1 MKARSMD
8 RPRRRRVLAF
18 AWAFFTGGV
27 LVAATVGVACTGP
40 EPRYFPGASLGMCEG
55 PLARPIPAS
64 QCKSTIDAGLDP
76 CTGPTAYAL
85 CNGNSYNVCTCELPN
100 GYDLDGGLVDA
111 DAEPTL
117 TGLVEF
123 DAEANGLFGLC
134 CTGNIV
140 YELPPSECP
149 ARCTGLMAYAVCVD
163 NRFTECTCEMP
174 DGYGFSDLMC
184 DSGDF

>member
-1 MKARSMD
+1 MPNTAPK
-8 RPRRRRVLAF
+8 
-18 AWAFFTGGV
+18 
-27 LVAATVGVACTGP
+27 
-40 EPRYFPGASLGMCEG
+40 
-55 PLARPIPAS
+55 PLATEPQGGQTAPDRLPILRMKEMIVRACAVALAS
-64 QCKSTIDAGLDP
+64 VGGWAACRICSVMSFRSTCAP
-76 CTGPTAYAL
+76 
-85 CNGNSYNVCTCELPN
+85 TCELPN

-134 CTGNIV
+134 CTGKIV

-149 ARCTGLMAYAVCVD
+149 ARCTGLMAYAVCID
-163 NRFTECTCEMP
+163 NRFTACTCEMP